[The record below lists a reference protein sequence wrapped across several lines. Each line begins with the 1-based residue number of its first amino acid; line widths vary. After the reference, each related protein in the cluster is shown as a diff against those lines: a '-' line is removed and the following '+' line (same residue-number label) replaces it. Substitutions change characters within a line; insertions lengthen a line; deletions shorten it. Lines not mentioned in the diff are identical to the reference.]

1 MIGPMIAICVGGSV
15 FAYFIQP
22 SMRYNSMRKSLV
34 SEIEKVYPDWLLEL
48 SLLLQT
54 KNLNVALEETIK
66 TAPLVIK
73 KELKTLAEEIAKDPT
88 SMEPYANFLNDIPV
102 PSIHQ

>member
-1 MIGPMIAICVGGSV
+1 MIAICVGGSV